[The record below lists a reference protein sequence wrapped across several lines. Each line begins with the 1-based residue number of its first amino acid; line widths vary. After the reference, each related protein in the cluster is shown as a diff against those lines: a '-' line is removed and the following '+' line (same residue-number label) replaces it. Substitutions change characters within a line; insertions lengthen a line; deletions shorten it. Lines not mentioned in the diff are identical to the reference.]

1 MFDIA
6 ARACQAG
13 TNAVFA
19 EPISP
24 KIFYMAGD
32 IESWGRG
39 IDKMRMGLSAAHLPE
54 PTFKEHCGGLLVTIQ
69 IGELANKLYNG
80 GTANDTKGDTIND
93 TKDDTQDDTQ
103 KITSCQTEI
112 LNLMWQD
119 IHVSVWGST

>member
-24 KIFYMAGD
+24 KIFYMAGV

-39 IDKMRMGLSAAHLPE
+39 IDKIRMGLSAAPAMRLPR
-54 PTFKEHCGGLLVTIQ
+54 GIYIVVADGVTRKV
-69 IGELANKLYNG
+69 AVN
-80 GTANDTKGDTIND
+80 
-93 TKDDTQDDTQ
+93 
-103 KITSCQTEI
+103 
-112 LNLMWQD
+112 
-119 IHVSVWGST
+119 